1 MTPARPVQT
10 AAQSTPSALSIPK
23 VGSTV
28 SVVLPARN
36 EAATI
41 GLIVHA
47 LKRELMDRHP
57 FLHELIVMD
66 HDSTDDTAIV
76 ARAAGATVV
85 SAGDVLA
92 EMGPALGKGDVLWR
106 SLAATSADI
115 VVWLDADLEHFDPH
129 LVRRLAGPLL
139 ASSDVHMVRP
149 IYRRMNAGVPRE
161 GGRTT
166 ELAARPILS
175 LVRPELA
182 DVREPLAGEY
192 AVRRSTFMG
201 LPFEIDY
208 GVEIGLLMDLHTR
221 FGRDAIAEV
230 DLGTRVHRNR
240 PLADLGPQAQQV
252 LRSALARAHRMSAP
266 LWLNSAT
273 TRPPVNQ
280 ALRSRELLPA

>member
-1 MTPARPVQT
+1 MTPARHVQS
-10 AAQSTPSALSIPK
+10 STQPAPGITK

-28 SVVLPARN
+28 SVVLPARD

-66 HDSTDDTAIV
+66 HDSTDDTAMV

-85 SAGDVLA
+85 NAGDVLA

-106 SLAATSADI
+106 SLAAASGDI
-115 VVWLDADLEHFDPH
+115 VVWLDADLEHFDPY
-129 LVRRLAGPLL
+129 LVMRLAGPLL
-139 ASSDVHMVRP
+139 ANSDVHMVRP
-149 IYRRMNAGVPRE
+149 IYRRMNAGIPRE

-175 LVRPELA
+175 LIRPELA

-192 AVRRSTFMG
+192 AVRRTTFMG
-201 LPFEIDY
+201 LPFEVDY

-221 FGRDAIAEV
+221 LGRDAIAEV
-230 DLGTRVHRNR
+230 DLGTRIHRNR

-252 LRSALARAHRMSAP
+252 LRAALARATRMSPP

-273 TRPPVNQ
+273 TRPPMTH

>member
-1 MTPARPVQT
+1 MTPARPVLS
-10 AAQSTPSALSIPK
+10 AAQSTQSALTIPK

-28 SVVLPARN
+28 SVVIPARN

-76 ARAAGATVV
+76 ARASGATVV

-115 VVWLDADLEHFDPH
+115 VVWLDADLEHFDPY
-129 LVRRLAGPLL
+129 LVMRLAGPLL
-139 ASSDVHMVRP
+139 ASGEVHMVRP

-166 ELAARPILS
+166 ELAARPILA
-175 LVRPELA
+175 LIRPELA

-230 DLGTRVHRNR
+230 DLGTRIHRNR
-240 PLADLGPQAQQV
+240 PLSELGPQAQQV
-252 LRSALARAHRMSAP
+252 LRSALARTHRIPTP
-266 LWLNSAT
+266 LWLNSDT

-280 ALRSRELLPA
+280 ALRRRELLPA

>member
-1 MTPARPVQT
+1 MTPARHVQS
-10 AAQSTPSALSIPK
+10 STQPAPGIIK

-66 HDSTDDTAIV
+66 HDSTDDTAMV

-85 SAGDVLA
+85 NAGDVLA

-106 SLAATSADI
+106 SLAAASGDI
-115 VVWLDADLEHFDPH
+115 VVWLDADLEHFDPY
-129 LVRRLAGPLL
+129 LVMRLAAPLL
-139 ASSDVHMVRP
+139 ANTDVHMVRP

-192 AVRRSTFMG
+192 AVRRTTFMG

-221 FGRDAIAEV
+221 LGRRAIAEV
-230 DLGTRVHRNR
+230 DLGTRIHRNR
-240 PLADLGPQAQQV
+240 PLAELGPQAQQV
-252 LRSALARAHRMSAP
+252 LRAALARATRMSTP

-273 TRPPVNQ
+273 TRPPITD